1 MWVGRGLG
9 RGGREER
16 LEGWHEGA
24 WHLHLCVCKVG
35 TGQGTMH
42 TPPPHGFRGRP
53 FWVLGVS
60 CSYFF
65 EGNVFI

>member
-42 TPPPHGFRGRP
+42 TPPAPWFSGEAILGLGS
-53 FWVLGVS
+53 VLFI
-60 CSYFF
+60 FF
-65 EGNVFI
+65 

>member
-1 MWVGRGLG
+1 MWTCGWARGLG

-42 TPPPHGFRGRP
+42 PTPPAPWFLGEAILGLGG
-53 FWVLGVS
+53 VL
-60 CSYFF
+60 
-65 EGNVFI
+65 FIFL